1 MNLWLLD
8 PHALAGTG
16 DDLAS
21 SPSFS
26 STATREILHR
36 LYLLSVILKDL
47 LNLLALQF
55 PQLYNKESTSI
66 YLAGL
71 C

>member
-8 PHALAGTG
+8 PHALAGAG

-21 SPSFS
+21 SPSFFS
-26 STATREILHR
+26 AATREILHR
-36 LYLLSVILKDL
+36 LYLLSVILEDL